1 MSLRLYYA
9 PGACSLAPHIALAE
23 AGADYDLVRVVL
35 SEGEQH
41 KPDYRAINP
50 RGRVPTLL
58 VDGKPLTE
66 VPAILAYLA
75 QRFPQANL
83 LPADPFAAAK
93 GLELASWI
101 ASTVHPSFAQIF
113 RGDRFTDDAAA
124 KEALKTDGAIRFQR
138 HLAEIEALFTDG
150 RPWILGDTF
159 SVLDAYALVV
169 YRWAPRLAID
179 QQSFPGWTAQVRR
192 LYARPS
198 VLTALAQEGQAPEAA
213 FQSAAA

>member
-23 AGADYDLVRVVL
+23 AGADFDLVRVVL

-41 KPDYRAINP
+41 KPDYRAVNP

-58 VDGKPLTE
+58 VDGHPLTE

-75 QRFPQANL
+75 QRFPNANL
-83 LPADPFAAAK
+83 LPVDPFAAAK

-101 ASTVHPSFAQIF
+101 ASTVHPNFAQIF
-113 RGDRFTDDAAA
+113 RGERFTDDPVA

-138 HLAEIEALFTDG
+138 HLAEIEALFADG
-150 RPWILGDTF
+150 RPWILGDAF
-159 SVLDAYALVV
+159 SALDAYALVV
-169 YRWAPRLAID
+169 YRWTPRLAID

-198 VLTALAQEGQAPEAA
+198 VLTALTQEGQAPEPA